1 MIPCPD
7 LVAEAPKS
15 RPNAPRFDNHRADH
29 SPRAPSQSKPVLV
42 ELGPDAPEMN
52 ISGNHMLLALA
63 IALCLAGPLAWAFVR
78 YWLFAL

>member
-1 MIPCPD
+1 
-7 LVAEAPKS
+7 
-15 RPNAPRFDNHRADH
+15 
-29 SPRAPSQSKPVLV
+29 
-42 ELGPDAPEMN
+42 MN

>member
-15 RPNAPRFDNHRADH
+15 RPNASLFDHHRVDH
-29 SPRAPSQSKPVLV
+29 SSANPSQSTPVLV
-42 ELGPDAPEMN
+42 ELGAKVPEMN
-52 ISGNHMLLALA
+52 ITGNDMLLALA
-63 IALCLAGPLAWAFVR
+63 IALCLAGPLAWAFVK